1 MLARSKNSSEP
12 GFELVNEMRNRVG
25 ADIVFSVARNGGGIG
40 GLAYVNS
47 YENIMSGAAAPLGHA
62 CGFLEYSQMI
72 SWVHEIA
79 HVMSCN
85 HCENPACVAACP
97 AGALQKDP
105 DTGIVLHDAEVCI
118 KCKTC
123 MEICPYGAPQFDEV
137 ADLIVKCDTCLDLR
151 NAGMTPNCVAAC
163 PMRALDFGD
172 LDELR
177 EKYGDDLVSDLP
189 FLPSSEETHP
199 NVLIKPSPAAQRE
212 DFTEI
217 VM

>member
-1 MLARSKNSSEP
+1 MAL
-12 GFELVNEMRNRVG
+12 GFYFNMENCIGCRTCQVACKDRHDMHSVGPRPRRVTTFECG
-25 ADIVFSVARNGGGIG
+25 
-40 GLAYVNS
+40 S
-47 YENIMSGAAAPLGHA
+47 YPEVGM
-62 CGFLEYSQMI
+62 FT
-72 SWVHEIA
+72 

-105 DTGIVLHDAEVCI
+105 ETGIVLHDAEVCI
-118 KCKTC
+118 TCKTC

-137 ADLIVKCDTCLDLR
+137 ANLIVKCDTCLDLR
-151 NAGMTPNCVAAC
+151 TAGMKPNCVAAC

-172 LDELR
+172 LDDLR
-177 EKYGDDLVSDLP
+177 AQYGDDLVSDLP

-199 NVLIKPSPAAQRE
+199 NVLIKASAAGQRD
-212 DFTEI
+212 DFAEI